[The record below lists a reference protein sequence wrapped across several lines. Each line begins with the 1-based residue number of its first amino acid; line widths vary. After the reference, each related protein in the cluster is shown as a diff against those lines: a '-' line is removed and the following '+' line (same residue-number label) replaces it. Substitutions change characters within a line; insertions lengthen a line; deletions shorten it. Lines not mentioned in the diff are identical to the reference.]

1 MSARALRYARIR
13 ISPRTHS
20 KRFAGRFSGLTSM
33 SSSVFNHLPL
43 TPLGAGDLIDRAV
56 RLYRLHFM
64 TLVRISAPP
73 VVVSAIGSVLWTV
86 GWRGVFVTA
95 SESSLAIYVL
105 LLCAGVVLWLSGM
118 LLSGVVLGGATR
130 NLVAHLLWNEPVS
143 VRTTYSNVRARFWS
157 LLGATFVVGLLVG
170 LFGFAAFIA
179 FYIIFIFVLLATF
192 AFAQVASWLAAIVG
206 LLGFLLA
213 SACALWI
220 FFFLAGRFAYVPQA
234 MMVEGKGVFDA
245 VSRSTQLASGNVR
258 RLAAMTLFTTFA
270 TYSTL
275 MILVIPLGWYG
286 YLNGINPVQ
295 WSSANWPAWYT
306 VGYSVLL
313 QSSYILLSPVWLLGL
328 SLLYLDERV
337 RNEGY
342 DIELMA
348 ARRLGE
354 MPRLEGGRVAPYA
367 PALVTDETPG
377 FPVQP
382 APTNWSPGST
392 LGLG

>member
-1 MSARALRYARIR
+1 
-13 ISPRTHS
+13 
-20 KRFAGRFSGLTSM
+20 M

-64 TLVRISAPP
+64 TLVRIAAPP
-73 VVVSAIGSVLWTV
+73 VIVSAIGWVLIPI
-86 GWRGVFVTA
+86 GWRGIFMTA
-95 SESSLAIYVL
+95 SESSLGIYVL
-105 LLCAGVVLWLSGM
+105 LLCAGIVIWIIGM

-143 VRTTYSNVRARFWS
+143 VRTTYRNVRARFWS
-157 LLGATFVVGLLVG
+157 LLGAAFVVGLLLS
-170 LFGFAAFIA
+170 LFIFAAFIA
-179 FYIIFIFVLLATF
+179 FYIVFIFVLLASF
-192 AFAQVASWLAAIVG
+192 AFAQVASWLAAVVG

-213 SACALWI
+213 SACGLWL

-286 YLNGINPVQ
+286 YLNGVDPLPFN
-295 WSSANWPAWYT
+295 SAQWPAWYSI
-306 VGYSVLL
+306 GYSVLL
-313 QSSYILLSPVWLLGL
+313 QSSSILLTPVWLLGL

-337 RNEGY
+337 RHEGY

-348 ARRLGE
+348 ARQLGE
-354 MPRLEGGRVAPYA
+354 MPRLAGGRAAPYA
-367 PALVTDETPG
+367 PALVTDEQSSLQA
-377 FPVQP
+377 QP
-382 APTNWSPGST
+382 STTDWSSGSM
-392 LGLG
+392 LGLR